1 MYEYICKCDCGAVTI
16 TIKDQDYSMPRELFN
31 TLYKGKNIKI
41 EHEVNGCNYCINHWG
56 IDLCACG
63 SGEKY
68 QECTEEY
75 NVCGNTMQNIEN
87 KQINVKG
94 GNALC

>member
-1 MYEYICKCDCGAVTI
+1 MYEDIFLCSCGAVTI
-16 TIKDQDYSMPRELFN
+16 TIDGNDYSMPREL
-31 TLYKGKNIKI
+31 LSEYNIKEEDI
-41 EHEVNGCNYCINHWG
+41 THEVCGCNYCINHWG

-68 QECTEEY
+68 QECKEEY
-75 NVCGNTMQNIEN
+75 EVCGNSMQNIEN
-87 KQINVKG
+87 QQINVKG